1 MLKAVFVVVI
11 HRVKLSVMRADR
23 VGLRKEDAVAEVLEF
38 YMGKNTPE
46 RQNFIVE
53 NLIVEDDSQIS

>member
-1 MLKAVFVVVI
+1 
-11 HRVKLSVMRADR
+11 MRADR